1 MRIVEYG
8 PDRRSDVA
16 DLMQRVWGRRPAEA
30 ELEWSYER
38 NPVRAASV
46 LIAEED
52 DQVVGTVAV
61 RFLRMS
67 IGGEE
72 VEVGMPVGLATD
84 PAYHGRGVF
93 SRLELANEER
103 VRELG
108 IGLLLIVPNAA
119 STPVLAGRLGWCEL
133 PSLRVWARVRV
144 LRARPR
150 RARQADRL
158 PPLVTP
164 PHEQRA
170 AGDHVLRDSAWLN
183 WRFADAPRPYVLLDG
198 RDGYA
203 VAGSR
208 GRLGVVAAVSP
219 DRGRGDL
226 LGEVTAA
233 APGRLLIAAPPPGER
248 RRYALAGYVPTPRAF
263 TVLGKSL
270 HPSQRLPARPHF
282 ELGDLD
288 FM

>member
-61 RFLRMS
+61 GFLRMS

-84 PAYHGRGVF
+84 PAYQGRGVF

-119 STPVLAGRLGWCEL
+119 STPVLAGRLGWREL

-150 RARQADRL
+150 ARQADGL

-203 VAGSR
+203 VAGNR

-248 RRYALAGYVPTPRAF
+248 RRYALAGYVPTPRTF

>member
-1 MRIVEYG
+1 VRIVEYG

-46 LIAEED
+46 LVAEED
-52 DQVVGTVAV
+52 DRVVGSVAIS
-61 RFLRMS
+61 FLRMS

-84 PAYHGRGVF
+84 PAYQGRGVF
-93 SRLELANEER
+93 SRLEAANEER

-108 IGLLLIVPNAA
+108 IRLLLIVPNAA
-119 STPVLAGRLGWCEL
+119 STPVLAGRLGWREL
-133 PSLRVWARVRV
+133 PSLRVWARGRV

-158 PPLVTP
+158 PPLVTQCHKP
-164 PHEQRA
+164 RVT
-170 AGDHVLRDSAWLN
+170 GDRVLRDSAWLN
-183 WRFADAPRPYVLLDG
+183 WRFADAPRPYLLLDG

-219 DRGRGDL
+219 RGARGDL
-226 LGEVTAA
+226 LGDVTAA
-233 APGRLLIAAPPPGER
+233 ARGRLLIAAPPPGER